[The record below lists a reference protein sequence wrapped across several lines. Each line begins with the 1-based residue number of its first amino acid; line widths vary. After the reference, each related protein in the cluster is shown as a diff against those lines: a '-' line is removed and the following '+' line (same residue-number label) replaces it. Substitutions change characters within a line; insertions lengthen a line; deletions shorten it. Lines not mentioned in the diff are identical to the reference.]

1 MISARTDADVN
12 AISRHFFTSTN
23 KIRQNFV
30 LKIFL
35 VLQRNYFDEIEE
47 HIEEEPATFFFDP
60 AFGRRSLMLDI
71 SHGSSEYGTE
81 SDSGE
86 SGMMFAPMNDEEEG
100 SELEM
105 EEMGTDS

>member
-1 MISARTDADVN
+1 MRIYRERQRGFHISKHAHTDN
-12 AISRHFFTSTN
+12 NRRYIKS
-23 KIRQNFV
+23 K
-30 LKIFL
+30 
-35 VLQRNYFDEIEE
+35 IEE